1 MANTRD
7 LQRRLKSI
15 SSTRKITKA
24 MQLVAASKMKKAVAN
39 ALATRTYANLAWM
52 TLLNLSRD
60 HNLAHPFL
68 GHPVSRSATGKVAMI
83 VFTGNKG
90 LCGGFNSNVI
100 NKALASTKK
109 YPDQQVDFYLF
120 GNRGQAL
127 ANRYGQKVVASFAKD
142 ERSSQLPQVVALAQA
157 IMAEYLTGRYDK
169 VLVAFTDFISTLKQ
183 VPRIRQLLPID
194 ISANKDFLGLVEAP
208 QMVSSK
214 EFLTEKTDSHL
225 YSEATTGKGLEEIL
239 PDSLKIKAY
248 HYQYNYEPNQQQVL
262 EAMLPRLIEVQLY
275 QANLES
281 NASEQ
286 SARMLAMKNA
296 TESADELI
304 AALRLTYNKVRQAG
318 ITAEIAE
325 ISAGANALAN

>member
-24 MQLVAASKMKKAVAN
+24 MQLVAAAKMKKAVAS
-39 ALATRTYANLAWM
+39 ALTTRTYANLAWM

-60 HNLAHPFL
+60 QSLVHPFL
-68 GHPVSRSATGKVAMI
+68 GWPANRQPTKRIAMV

-100 NKALASTKK
+100 NKVLASIKK
-109 YPDQQVDFYLF
+109 YPEQQVDFYLF
-120 GNRGQAL
+120 GSRGQVL
-127 ANRYGQKVVASFAKD
+127 ATRYGQTVAASFSKD
-142 ERSSQLPQVVALAQA
+142 ERGQQLPQLVALAKN

-169 VLVAFTDFISTLKQ
+169 VLVTFTDFVSTLQQ
-183 VPRIRQLLPID
+183 VPRVRQLLPID

-208 QMVSSK
+208 QMSSSK
-214 EFLTEKTDSHL
+214 EFLVEKTESHL
-225 YSEATTGKGLEEIL
+225 YSEATTGKNLEELL
-239 PDSLKIKAY
+239 PDSLKIKSY

-296 TESADELI
+296 TEAADELI
-304 AALRLTYNKVRQAG
+304 DILRLTYNKVRQAG

-325 ISAGANALAN
+325 ICAGANALAN

>member
-1 MANTRD
+1 MANTKD

-15 SSTRKITKA
+15 KSTRKITKA
-24 MQLVAASKMKKAVAN
+24 MQLVAAAKMKKAVSN

-60 HNLAHPFL
+60 HSLEHPFL
-68 GHPVSRSATGKVAMI
+68 GWPDNRPATNRVAML

-90 LCGGFNSNVI
+90 LCGGFNSNVV
-100 NKALASTKK
+100 NKALASIKK
-109 YPDQQVDFYLF
+109 HANQQVDFYLF
-120 GNRGQAL
+120 GGRGQVL
-127 ANRYGQKVVASFAKD
+127 ATRYGQTVVANFPKD
-142 ERSSQLPQVVALAQA
+142 ERSEQLPQVVAMSQA

-194 ISANKDFLGLVEAP
+194 ISANKDFLGLVEGPGMSA
-208 QMVSSK
+208 SK
-214 EFLTEKTDSHL
+214 DFLSEKTESHL
-225 YSEATTGKGLEEIL
+225 YSETTTGKAFEELL
-239 PDSLKIKAY
+239 PDSLRIKPY
-248 HYQYNYEPNQQQVL
+248 HYQYDYEPGRQIVL

-296 TESADELI
+296 TEAADELI
-304 AALRLTYNKVRQAG
+304 DALRLTYNKVRQAG

-325 ISAGANALAN
+325 ICAGANALAN

>member
-15 SSTRKITKA
+15 KSTRKITKA
-24 MQLVAASKMKKAVAN
+24 MQLVAAAKMKKAVAS

-52 TLLNLSRD
+52 TLLNLSQD
-60 HNLAHPFL
+60 NSLEHPFL
-68 GHPVSRSATGKVAMI
+68 GWPSSRQPTGKIAML

-100 NKALASTKK
+100 NKALVSIKK
-109 YPDQQVDFYLF
+109 HPDQQVDFYLF
-120 GNRGQAL
+120 GSRGQAL
-127 ANRYGQKVVASFAKD
+127 ASRYGQTVAASFAKD
-142 ERSSQLPQVVALAQA
+142 ERATQLPQVIALAQTV
-157 IMAEYLTGRYDK
+157 MAEYLTGRYDK
-169 VLVAFTDFISTLKQ
+169 VLVTFTDFVSTLKQ
-183 VPRIRQLLPID
+183 IPRVRQLLPID

-208 QMVSSK
+208 QMSASK
-214 EFLTEKTDSHL
+214 EFLAEKTDSRL
-225 YSEATTGKGLEEIL
+225 YSEATTGKALEELL
-239 PDSLKIKAY
+239 PESLKIKAY
-248 HYQYNYEPNQQQVL
+248 HYQYNYEPSQQQVL

-296 TESADELI
+296 SESADELI

-325 ISAGANALAN
+325 ICAGANALAN